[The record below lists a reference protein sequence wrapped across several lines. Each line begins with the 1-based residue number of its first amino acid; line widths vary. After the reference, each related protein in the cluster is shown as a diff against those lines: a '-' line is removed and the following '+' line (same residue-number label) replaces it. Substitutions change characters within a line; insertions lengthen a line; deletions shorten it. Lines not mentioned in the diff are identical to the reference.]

1 MIVAKMPSTL
11 IETWRAGGLVF
22 GILMKISSGTQTKP
36 TVSDILYTIQEEE
49 EGSVFNKSA
58 ARNQVEHIGELSGG
72 EGLLPSWA
80 SFINVF
86 YIN

>member
-1 MIVAKMPSTL
+1 
-11 IETWRAGGLVF
+11 
-22 GILMKISSGTQTKP
+22 MKISSGTQTKP
-36 TVSDILYTIQEEE
+36 TVSDILYTIQEEEEE

-80 SFINVF
+80 SFINVRGLF
-86 YIN
+86 IF